1 MKTTIYA
8 NYGVLAHEKQTIYT
22 TTPTDEAVYS
32 EPITVDIPESFEPW
46 KDRFDRVLVTINGKP
61 CYLYEVLYHRN
72 DKPCINWFDGAHL
85 HYTALPI
92 IKD

>member
-8 NYGVLAHEKQTIYT
+8 NYGILAHEYQTIYT
-22 TTPTDEAVYS
+22 TTPTDEAVCS

-46 KDRFDRVLVTINGKP
+46 KDRFDRVMVTIKGKP
-61 CYLYEVLYHRN
+61 CYLCDALYHRN
-72 DKPCINWFDGAHL
+72 NKPCISWFDGVHL
-85 HYTALPI
+85 RYTALPI